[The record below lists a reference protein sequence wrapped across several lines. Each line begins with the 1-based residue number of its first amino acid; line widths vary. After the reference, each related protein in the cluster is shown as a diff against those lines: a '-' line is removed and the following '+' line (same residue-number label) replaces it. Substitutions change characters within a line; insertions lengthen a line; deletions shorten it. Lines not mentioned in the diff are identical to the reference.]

1 MEMSGDRV
9 VPVPQQA
16 AWDALNDPEVLKACI
31 PGCESL
37 ESDADGGFH
46 AVVRVAVGPVRA
58 RFKGR
63 VTLSDILAPD
73 SYTLAFKGEGA
84 AGFAQGESQ
93 VRLVP
98 SSSAAETA
106 IHYTANAKIGG
117 KLAQVGSRLIDG
129 AANKIAGEFFANL
142 TQRLGGDTA
151 APVGEGEPVE
161 QSKEKKGILGFFKKG
176 KGGKDAAPE

>member
-1 MEMSGDRV
+1 MEMSGERV

-31 PGCESL
+31 PGCETL

-63 VTLSDILAPD
+63 VTLSDIVAPD
-73 SYTLAFKGEGA
+73 SYKLAFKGEGA

-93 VRLVP
+93 VHLVP
-98 SSSAAETA
+98 SDSDAETA
-106 IHYTANAKIGG
+106 IRYTANAKIGG

-129 AANKIAGEFFANL
+129 AANKIAGEFFTNL
-142 TQRLGGDTA
+142 TQRLGGDTTVSVSA
-151 APVGEGEPVE
+151 EEPAD
-161 QSKEKKGILGFFKKG
+161 QPKEKKGILGFFKKD
-176 KGGKDAAPE
+176 KGSKDATPE